1 MVMSR
6 KRRNLLSK
14 KRKNSKRNTKRNTKT
29 HKNMRKMR
37 GGMNSITVGGIVLK
51 VGSSFAVVRGNNM
64 TVENINIFN
73 NTLQRD
79 VFNVVNY
86 RVESINDDNN
96 AMITVNPLDGDGDP
110 IDAAG
115 HMVAEEDLNL
125 NRLPQINIRKTVL
138 DNKDI
143 FKLRNVNFE
152 PLRQE

>member
-1 MVMSR
+1 MSR

-37 GGMNSITVGGIVLK
+37 GGGDGVIVGGILLK
-51 VGSSFAVVRGNNM
+51 VGSSFAVVHGNNM

-79 VFNVVNY
+79 DFNVVNY
-86 RVESINDDNN
+86 RVESINDVND
-96 AMITVNPLDGDGDP
+96 AMITVNPLDGEGDP
-110 IDAAG
+110 IDAEGRMA
-115 HMVAEEDLNL
+115 VEEDLNL
-125 NRLPQINIRKTVL
+125 NRLPRINIRKTVL
-138 DNKDI
+138 DNEDI

-152 PLRQE
+152 PLRP

>member
-1 MVMSR
+1 MSR

-37 GGMNSITVGGIVLK
+37 GGMNGITVGGIVLK

-86 RVESINDDNN
+86 RVESINDDND

-110 IDAAG
+110 IDAEG
-115 HMVAEEDLNL
+115 RMVDEEDLNL
-125 NRLPQINIRKTVL
+125 NRLPRINIRKTVL

-152 PLRQE
+152 LPRP